1 MSSVLKCAVSGPKM
15 ASNTVTNLATNFL
28 SFVLVVKS
36 WLGHFVNENQT
47 LFPYMLA
54 KACD

>member
-1 MSSVLKCAVSGPKM
+1 M

-36 WLGHFVNENQT
+36 WLADFVNENQT